1 MYQPSIQLVIETSDG
16 TFIRSVRPATLLPE
30 GPTGYAA
37 EDATR
42 HSAASWGLPDFVF
55 RSTQSLRGS
64 ATREIGDAILV
75 VGPAAASVQVKAR
88 LLPTSNETRE
98 RSWLDKNIR
107 QAASQGRGT
116 IKSLTAGAL
125 VTLTNER
132 GRQLVIDGA
141 NKTWLVVVVLDHPGV
156 DGYVPTVEERAVVL
170 LRRDWEFLFE
180 QLKSTYAVLEYLQR
194 VSTRDPVPL
203 GEEPLRYYRLA
214 AADASVKPHELDP
227 RIAHFA
233 SPWAAPLLPQAP
245 AGHGEFR
252 NHSVLRAVLE
262 DVATVRLPEGF
273 SHTDML
279 EVLAAI
285 DAAPVAKRSELGKLW
300 LSWLR
305 EVADVPEDEMVW
317 RFRNFFGDQR
327 PYLIFAA
334 APRMAPWV
342 QDAFSWLVSFRH
354 QEHIEV
360 MPERSKLM
368 TVGILLTPRADE
380 FGPWDTTVIA
390 VQGDQQLTTEDR
402 AVLEQ
407 LWGKLGERVVRV

>member
-1 MYQPSIQLVIETSDG
+1 MHQPSIQLVIETSDG
-16 TFIRSVRPATLLPE
+16 TFIRSVRPATMLPE
-30 GPTGYAA
+30 GPTGYDA

-55 RSTQSLRGS
+55 RSTRRLRGS

-75 VGPAAASVQVKAR
+75 VGSGAASVQVKAR
-88 LLPTSNETRE
+88 LSPTSNETRE

-116 IKSLTAGAL
+116 IKSLTAGAP

-141 NKTWLVVVVLDHPGV
+141 HKTWLVVVVLDHPGV
-156 DGYVPTVEERAVVL
+156 DGYVPPKEESAVVL
-170 LRRDWEFLFE
+170 LRRDWDFLFE

-194 VSTRDPVPL
+194 VSTRDPVAL

-233 SPWAAPLLPQAP
+233 SPWAVPLLPQAP

-285 DAAPVAKRSELGKLW
+285 DAAPVANRSELGRLW
-300 LSWLR
+300 LTWLR
-305 EVADVPEDEMVW
+305 EVADVPGDEMVW
-317 RFRNFFGDQR
+317 RFRNFFGNER

-334 APRMAPWV
+334 APRYATWV
-342 QDAFSWLVSFRH
+342 QEAFSWLVSFRH

-360 MPERSKLM
+360 MPERSGLM
-368 TVGILLTPRADE
+368 TVGILLTPRTDQ

-390 VQGDQQLTTEDR
+390 VHGDQQLTPEDR

-407 LWGKLGERVVRV
+407 LWGKLGERIIRV

>member
-1 MYQPSIQLVIETSDG
+1 MRQPLIQLVIETSDG

-30 GPTGYAA
+30 GSTGYAA
-37 EDATR
+37 EVAAR

-88 LLPTSNETRE
+88 LSPTSNEARE
-98 RSWLDKNIR
+98 RSWLEKNIR
-107 QAASQGRGT
+107 RAVSQGRGT
-116 IKSLTAGAL
+116 IKSLTVGAL

-132 GRQLVIDGA
+132 GRQLMIDGA
-141 NKTWLVVVVLDHPGV
+141 HKTWLVVVVLDHPGV
-156 DGYVPTVEERAVVL
+156 DDYLPAVEKNAVVL

-194 VSTRDPVPL
+194 VSGMVPVPL
-203 GEEPLRYYRLA
+203 GQEPLRYYRLA

-227 RIAHFA
+227 RIADFA
-233 SPWAAPLLPQAP
+233 TPWAVPLLPQPP
-245 AGHGEFR
+245 AGHGDFR

-262 DVATVRLPEGF
+262 DIATVRLPVGF

-285 DAAPVAKRSELGKLW
+285 DAMPVAYRSELGGLW

-305 EVADVPEDEMVW
+305 EVANAPADEMVW
-317 RFRNFFGDQR
+317 RFRNVWGHER

-334 APRMAPWV
+334 APRYAPWV
-342 QDAFSWLVSFRH
+342 QDAFSWLVSFRQ
-354 QEHIEV
+354 QEHLEL
-360 MPERSKLM
+360 MPERRGLM

-380 FGPWDTTVIA
+380 FGPWDTTIIA
-390 VQGDQQLTTEDR
+390 VQGDQELTAEER
-402 AVLEQ
+402 VVLEQ
-407 LWGKLGERVVRV
+407 LWGKLGERVVHA